1 MLQVAVHQVH
11 MLIIS
16 PKITQSGQ
24 GTEEVRLVSISYC
37 TCALCSSTR
46 LLLLGEWGG
55 GMWRSEDNFVEFALS
70 CHLYMDPGDGMQVL
84 AGLHIKDFSI
94 LSKVES

>member
-1 MLQVAVHQVH
+1 

-24 GTEEVRLVSISYC
+24 GTEEVRLVFISFC
-37 TCALCSSTR
+37 TCVLCSNTR

-55 GMWRSEDNFVEFALS
+55 VWRSEDNFVESALS
-70 CHLYMDPGDGMQVL
+70 CHLHMDPGDGMQVL